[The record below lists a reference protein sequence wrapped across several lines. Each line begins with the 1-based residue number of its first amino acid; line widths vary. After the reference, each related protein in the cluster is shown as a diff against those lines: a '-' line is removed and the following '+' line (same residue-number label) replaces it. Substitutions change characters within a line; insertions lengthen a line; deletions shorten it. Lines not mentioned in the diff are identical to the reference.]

1 MKKITLLLALLAS
14 CNLFSQEDQSNLKI
28 FLNCNYCDETHI
40 KQNLTYVEF
49 VRDQKFADVILLFR
63 TQQNGSGADTYEIEF
78 TGQNNY
84 SEIQD
89 KLVLSTNAD
98 HTDSEIRDIILK
110 NIKLGLIRYWVKNGK
125 QDKINIQMNKEVAVD
140 IKEEK
145 DPWNKWVFNL
155 GVDGFFY
162 GQETSKDENLSF
174 SVSVKQVTEK
184 NKFYFRSR
192 LNNSKSV
199 FTYNDVDIVSK
210 RKSTN
215 IDLYDV
221 ISVNNHWSVG
231 AFATAGKSTY
241 NNYSFY
247 SSFKP
252 AVEYNFF
259 SYDDSSKKQLT
270 ISYKIGGVQN
280 NYVEKTIFNKEKE
293 FLWEHGF
300 NLGGSVNQ
308 NWGNITSEVSYKSF
322 LHDSDLQE
330 FVFQVGANFRIF
342 KGLSFN
348 INGNYSITDNQINL
362 AGGNLSLEE
371 LLLRQQQVKSGY
383 NYFISTGLNYSF
395 GSIYNTIVNPR
406 FNF

>member
-1 MKKITLLLALLAS
+1 MKKITLLLTLLAS
-14 CNLFSQEDQSNLKI
+14 GYLFSQENQPNLKI
-28 FLNCNYCDETHI
+28 FLNCNYCDETYI
-40 KQNLTYVEF
+40 KQNLTFVEF

-84 SEIQD
+84 NEIQD
-89 KLVLSTNAD
+89 KLIFSTNAD
-98 HTDSEIRDIILK
+98 NTDNEVRDLIFK
-110 NIKLGLIRYWVKNGK
+110 NIKLGLIRYWIKNGK
-125 QDKINIQMNKEVAVD
+125 QDKITIQIEKEISGPIED
-140 IKEEK
+140 EK

-155 GVDGFFY
+155 GIDGFFY
-162 GQETSKDENLSF
+162 GQETSQDENLSF
-174 SVSVKQVTEK
+174 SATVKQVTEK
-184 NKFYFRSR
+184 NKFYLRAR

-199 FTYNDVDIVSK
+199 FTYDNVDIISK

-215 IDLYDV
+215 INLYDV
-221 ISVNNHWSVG
+221 VSINSHWSVG
-231 AFATAGKSTY
+231 AFATVGKSTY

-252 AVEYNFF
+252 AIEYNFF
-259 SYDDSSKKQLT
+259 SYKDSSKKQLT
-270 ISYKIGGVQN
+270 ISYKIGGIQN
-280 NYVEKTIFNKEKE
+280 NYAEKTIFNKEKE
-293 FLWEHGF
+293 FLWEHGL
-300 NLGGSVNQ
+300 NLGGSVKQ
-308 NWGNITSEVSYKSF
+308 NWGNITSEVSYQSF
-322 LHDSDLQE
+322 LHDSDLNQ
-330 FVFQVGANFRIF
+330 FSFHLGTNFRIL

-348 INGNYSITDNQINL
+348 ISGNYSITDNQINL
-362 AGGNLSLEE
+362 AGRNLSLEE

>member
-1 MKKITLLLALLAS
+1 MKKIVLALILVAS
-14 CNLFSQEDQSNLKI
+14 SSLFSQENQSNIKI

-40 KQNLTYVEF
+40 KQNLTLVEF
-49 VRDQKFADVILLFR
+49 VRDQNYADVILLFR
-63 TQQNGSGADTYEIEF
+63 NQQNGSGATTYEIEF

-84 SEIQD
+84 NEIHD
-89 KLVLSTNAD
+89 KIVLSTNAD
-98 HTDSEIRDIILK
+98 QTENEIRELILK

-125 QDKINIQMNKEVAVD
+125 RDKITIQIEKEVVD
-140 IKEEK
+140 NVADIE

-155 GVDGFFY
+155 GFNGYFY
-162 GQETSKDENLSF
+162 GQETSKDVNLSF
-174 SVSVKQVTEK
+174 SAAIKQVTEK
-184 NKFYFRSR
+184 NKFYLRGS

-199 FTYNDVDIVSK
+199 FTYDNVDIISK
-210 RKSTN
+210 SESIN
-215 IDLYDV
+215 ITMYDV
-221 ISVNNHWSVG
+221 LSINNHWSAGVFTKG
-231 AFATAGKSTY
+231 GKSTY
-241 NNYSFY
+241 SNYSFY

-252 AVEYNFF
+252 AIEYNFF
-259 SYDDSSKKQLT
+259 SYQESSKRQLT
-270 ISYKIGGVQN
+270 LSYKVGGVFN

-293 FLWEHGF
+293 FLWEHGL

-308 NWGNITSEVSYKSF
+308 NWGNITSEVSYDSF
-322 LHDSDLQE
+322 LQNADFHQFSFHL
-330 FVFQVGANFRIF
+330 GANIRII

-348 INGNYSITDNQINL
+348 ISGNYNITNNQINL
-362 AGGNLSLEE
+362 AGGNLTLEE